1 MMLDCGA
8 YPKQVQALVTEIG
21 RASPG
26 TRRGCRELFDAGARK
41 DEVGAKTREL
51 IALAVAVDTG
61 AALVFSARVL
71 DAYAVMSAPAVAPA
85 SAERV
90 GR

>member
-1 MMLDCGA
+1 MLAWSA
-8 YPKQVQALVTEIG
+8 YQKRVRALVTENG

-26 TRRGCRELFDAGARK
+26 TRRGCRELSDAGAGK
-41 DEVGAKTREL
+41 DSVGAQTREAV
-51 IALAVAVDTG
+51 ALAVAVDPG
-61 AALVFSARVL
+61 AALVFSTRVVE
-71 DAYAVMSAPAVAPA
+71 AYAVMSAPAVAPA